1 MPARERRFA
10 AVFRALSHRNY
21 RLFFGGQS
29 ISLVG
34 TWMQRI
40 AMGWLVYR
48 LTNSPFLLGLV
59 GFTGQIPTFL
69 FAPLGGVLGD
79 RWDRRRTLVITQTL
93 ATLQAGVLAALTM
106 TGVVAVWH
114 IVLLSIFLG
123 LVNAC
128 DIPVRQSFVVEMIE
142 DRRDLGNAIALNSSM
157 VNGARLLGP
166 SIAGIL
172 IAVVGE
178 GVCFLLNAVSYL
190 AVIWALLAM
199 RTRPTDRHDGAGHI
213 LHRFKEGFAYAFGF
227 APTRYVILLLA
238 LVSLTGVPYQILM
251 PPLARDVL
259 HGGAS
264 TLGFLVAAGG
274 AGAIVGGMYL
284 ASRRSVV
291 GLGRMIALAAGIFG
305 AGLIGLS
312 LCRALPV
319 ALLLMPIAGFGMMV
333 QMASSNTTLQAMVD
347 DDKRAR
353 VMAFYTMAFM
363 GMAPFGS
370 IMAGALASRIGVAR
384 TLLVGGV
391 CCVLG
396 ALLFARKLP
405 VLRELVR
412 PVYARKGVIPEAPPP
427 NGTTGLGT
435 RDTPFFF

>member
-48 LTNSPFLLGLV
+48 LTNSAFLLGLV

-79 RWDRRRTLVITQTL
+79 RWDRRRILVVTQTL

-128 DIPVRQSFVVEMIE
+128 DIPVRQSFVVEMVE

-199 RTRPTDRHDGAGHI
+199 RTPRTDRHGGAGHL
-213 LHRFKEGFAYAFGF
+213 LHRFKEGFSYAFGF

-251 PPLARDVL
+251 PLFARDVL
-259 HGGAS
+259 HGGAGHARLS
-264 TLGFLVAAGG
+264 HGG
-274 AGAIVGGMYL
+274 RR
-284 ASRRSVV
+284 SRRSRRRRCTWHRE
-291 GLGRMIALAAGIFG
+291 G
-305 AGLIGLS
+305 
-312 LCRALPV
+312 
-319 ALLLMPIAGFGMMV
+319 
-333 QMASSNTTLQAMVD
+333 ASS
-347 DDKRAR
+347 
-353 VMAFYTMAFM
+353 
-363 GMAPFGS
+363 
-370 IMAGALASRIGVAR
+370 ASEG
-384 TLLVGGV
+384 
-391 CCVLG
+391 
-396 ALLFARKLP
+396 
-405 VLRELVR
+405 
-412 PVYARKGVIPEAPPP
+412 
-427 NGTTGLGT
+427 
-435 RDTPFFF
+435 